1 MSGQPWVEKYRPKNV
16 GEVAH
21 QDDVVATLR
30 KVTLPRR
37 CRPTPPPAGHFMASP
52 RDPAELTAIP
62 SLLQALKTNNLP
74 HLLFYGPP
82 GTGKTSTGEKVAPPP
97 PHGLPASAC

>member
-37 CRPTPPPAGHFMASP
+37 CRPTPPPAGHFMASHG
-52 RDPAELTAIP
+52 T
-62 SLLQALKTNNLP
+62 LLN
-74 HLLFYGPP
+74 
-82 GTGKTSTGEKVAPPP
+82 
-97 PHGLPASAC
+97 